1 LEENHITRVYI
12 DDKEIILLG
21 TAHVSTSSVEE
32 VKKTIEMEQPDT
44 VCIELDDGRFQSM
57 MEKEKWANTDIVKVI
72 RKGKAGMLFA
82 NILLANYQR
91 KLANQFNINPG
102 QEMLQAIASAKAAD
116 AELVLADRDIQIT
129 FGRIWKFSSFFEKL
143 KLIVSITMSILD
155 DEEISEEEL
164 ENLKS
169 SDMLNAALAEMSKE
183 FKSIK
188 KYLLD
193 ERDQYLAAKI
203 KAAPGKKIV
212 AVLGA
217 AHVQGITKLMQEE
230 YDIKAL
236 EFVPPRSKISKAIG
250 WSLPIALVALVVATF
265 IMNPMSGLE
274 QTKNWLIWT
283 MSLSGLGCLLAGG
296 HILSILTSVITS
308 PIAAL
313 SPVLATGW
321 FSGITEAHVR
331 KPKVEDFETLPVD
344 LSHFKGLWKNKI
356 TRILM
361 VVVLTNIGC
370 SIGNIAGSINVIS
383 IFIQTFS

>member
-1 LEENHITRVYI
+1 MEENHITRLNI
-12 DDKEIILLG
+12 NDKEIILLG
-21 TAHVSTSSVEE
+21 TAHVSASSVDE
-32 VKKTIEMEQPDT
+32 VKQTIEREQPDT
-44 VCIELDDGRFQSM
+44 VCIELDQGRFQSI
-57 MEKEKWANTDIVKVI
+57 MEKEKWANTDIVKII
-72 RKGKAGMLFA
+72 RKGKSGMLFA

-102 QEMLQAIASAKAAD
+102 QEMIQGIASAKD
-116 AELVLADRDIQIT
+116 VHAELILADRDIQIT
-129 FGRIWKFSSFFEKL
+129 FSRIWKFASFFEKL
-143 KLIVSITMSILD
+143 KLMVSITMSILD
-155 DEEISEEEL
+155 DEKISEEEL

-169 SDMLNAALAEMSKE
+169 RDMLNAALSEMSKE

-217 AHVQGITKLMQEE
+217 AHVSGITQLMEKD

-236 EFVPPRSKISKAIG
+236 EFVPPRSKISKVIG
-250 WSLPIALVALVVATF
+250 WTIPIALVALVVATF
-265 IMNPMSGLE
+265 MINPMSGIE

-296 HILSILTSVITS
+296 HIFSILTAIITS

-321 FSGITEAHVR
+321 FSGIMEARVR

-344 LSHFKGLWKNKI
+344 LSHFSGLWKNKI